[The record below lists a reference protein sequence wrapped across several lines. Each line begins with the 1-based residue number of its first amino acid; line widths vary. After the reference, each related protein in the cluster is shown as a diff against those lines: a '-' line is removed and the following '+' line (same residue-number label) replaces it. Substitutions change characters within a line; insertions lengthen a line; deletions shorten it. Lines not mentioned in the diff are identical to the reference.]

1 MANGFWRNAK
11 LRGDT
16 RIPLAGFGLLALML
30 LTLSRA
36 EINVF
41 DRARVHLSDATV
53 PLLLKLEAPV
63 DGFNRWVSNLGA
75 IFTVY
80 SENLRLKEEN
90 ARLRQWQGAAIL
102 LQGRVEH
109 YERLLHAVPRR
120 ETSSVLAHVIGRSG
134 KPYLQTL
141 ILDAGSTHGVNA
153 GEAVLDAR
161 GLIGRILVAGK
172 NTSWVMPLRDMN
184 SRIPVTITPSNAQ
197 AILSGNNTAMPGIET
212 LDPRAHVKPGDVVF
226 TSGDGGLLPPGLPIG
241 TIMVKSGRYRV
252 ALFADASTGS
262 DVEVLD
268 FKGIPEKQPTPSP
281 EDLPAPAY
289 QAPPASAA
297 APAPSVSAPSIP
309 AVVDGN
315 E

>member
-1 MANGFWRNAK
+1 MPNGFWRNAK
-11 LRGDT
+11 LRGDN
-16 RIPLAGFGLLALML
+16 RIPLTGFGLLALAL
-30 LTLSRA
+30 LFLSRA
-36 EINVF
+36 DVNVF
-41 DRARVHLSDATV
+41 DRARVQLSDATV
-53 PLLLKLEAPV
+53 PLLLKFEAPV
-63 DGFNRWVSNLGA
+63 DGFNRWVSNLGS
-75 IFTVY
+75 IFTIY
-80 SENLRLKEEN
+80 NENLRLKEEN

-109 YERLLHAVPRR
+109 YEKLLHAVPRR

-141 ILDAGSTHGVNA
+141 ILDAGRTHGVNA

-161 GLIGRILVAGK
+161 GLIGRILVAGE

-184 SRIPVTITPSNAQ
+184 SRIPVTIAPDNAQ
-197 AILSGNNTAMPGIET
+197 AILSGNNTAIPGIET
-212 LDPRAHVKPGDVVF
+212 LDPRAKVKPGDVVF

-241 TIMVKSGRYRV
+241 TIVVKSGRYRV

-268 FKGIPEKQPTPSP
+268 FKGIPEVQPTPTPAS
-281 EDLPAPAY
+281 LPAKAL
-289 QAPPASAA
+289 APPVSADAA
-297 APAPSVSAPSIP
+297 APAPSVP